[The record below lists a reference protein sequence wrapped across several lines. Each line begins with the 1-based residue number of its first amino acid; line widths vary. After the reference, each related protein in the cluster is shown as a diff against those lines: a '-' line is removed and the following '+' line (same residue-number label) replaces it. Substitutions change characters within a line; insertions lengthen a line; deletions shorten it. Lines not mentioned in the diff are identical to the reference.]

1 MKKTIAL
8 ASLALTVC
16 FANAQTST
24 GSWLVGGSLA
34 FSSSTQKETGT
45 PGSTS
50 STTIQFTPD
59 IGYFF
64 INNLAGGINL
74 NVISSHT
81 STGDGGF
88 ASTTTLYLAGPLI
101 RYYFY
106 AAGNVKL
113 FVHGDAEW
121 GNEKSNFSSG
131 GSTQHS
137 PGIPI
142 SMYEGKFGAAIFLN
156 RNVALEFSLGYQ
168 SLTEKDNT
176 ATPAENIT
184 TGSLNI
190 GVGFQI
196 YLGPGKTK
204 NGHR

>member
-34 FSSSTQKETGT
+34 FSSSTQKEAST
-45 PGSTS
+45 PGSPS
-50 STTIQFTPD
+50 STTIQFTPN

-64 INNLAGGINL
+64 APNLAAGIDL
-74 NVISSHT
+74 NVASSHT
-81 STGDGGF
+81 STGGFGG
-88 ASTTTLYLAGPLI
+88 TTTLYMAGPLI

-106 AAGNVKL
+106 SAADVKL
-113 FVHGDAEW
+113 FIHADAEW
-121 GNEKSNFSSG
+121 GNTKSNFSSG
-131 GSTQHS
+131 GSTQNS

-142 SMYEGKFGAAIFLN
+142 SIYEGKFGAAIFLN
-156 RNVALEFSLGYQ
+156 HNVALEFTLGYQ
-168 SLTEKDNT
+168 SLKEKDNT
-176 ATPAENIT
+176 VTPAENIT
-184 TGSLNI
+184 TGSLNT
-190 GVGFQI
+190 GVGFQV

-204 NGHR
+204 KASH